1 MREYHKWETET
12 ANEPL
17 IMNLI
22 DILIGEEPSEE
33 LGSNLKEITVPE
45 HLQKQFDDAIEAE
58 NKTPMDTNIDRS

>member
-58 NKTPMDTNIDRS
+58 KKTAMETNIDQS

>member
-58 NKTPMDTNIDRS
+58 KKTPMDTNIDQS

>member
-58 NKTPMDTNIDRS
+58 KKTPMDTNIDRS

>member
-22 DILIGEEPSEE
+22 DILIGEEPFEE

>member
-45 HLQKQFDDAIEAE
+45 HLQKQFDEAIEAE
-58 NKTPMDTNIDRS
+58 KKTAMDTNIDQS

>member
-45 HLQKQFDDAIEAE
+45 HLQKQFDETIEAE
-58 NKTPMDTNIDRS
+58 KKTAMDTNIDQS

>member
-58 NKTPMDTNIDRS
+58 KKTAMDTNIDQS

>member
-45 HLQKQFDDAIEAE
+45 HLQKQFDDAFEAE
-58 NKTPMDTNIDRS
+58 KKTAMDTNIDQS